1 MNRQLLHVFDVALPG
16 TLIRVLIVPTV
27 AKSDHNGI
35 GANLVTDDA
44 RVSAT
49 ICIRLHSRAQGPL
62 HLKSGNSGHN
72 LILFLSL
79 LNAGRD
85 CGPTDMGPFLKFQAS
100 KKSRILKRS
109 RRRSLSAGDLTDA
122 ELAQIARAEIPK
134 AERYSLKDRS
144 TRKRRSGP

>member
-1 MNRQLLHVFDVALPG
+1 
-16 TLIRVLIVPTV
+16 
-27 AKSDHNGI
+27 
-35 GANLVTDDA
+35 
-44 RVSAT
+44 
-49 ICIRLHSRAQGPL
+49 
-62 HLKSGNSGHN
+62 
-72 LILFLSL
+72 
-79 LNAGRD
+79 
-85 CGPTDMGPFLKFQAS
+85 MGPFLKFQAS